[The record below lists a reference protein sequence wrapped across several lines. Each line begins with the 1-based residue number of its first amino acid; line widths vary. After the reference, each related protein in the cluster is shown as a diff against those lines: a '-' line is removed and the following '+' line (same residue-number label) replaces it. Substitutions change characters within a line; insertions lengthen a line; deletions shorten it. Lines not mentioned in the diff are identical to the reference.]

1 MGLLLGCGGGGG
13 GRIGREI
20 CEETKTTQ
28 FSPLAM
34 TCLARTSYNT
44 QNRNTSKATR
54 SKCGVFASP
63 LFFRV
68 RRVFF
73 SIRVLERKMSGGDPH
88 EQLRACVAQ
97 LEAQLRREQGKL
109 EAFDRREDME
119 LAALARRKAQHI
131 LANYVAA
138 QNALRYAVT
147 NGASGT
153 PLHAGTEQ
161 ASFEEWMRQVIP
173 TRLRQQHPDMCTTA
187 TQTPAPQPSNQN
199 TCVSESAGA
208 PTETTIRVSRA
219 PTNEQVAVPT
229 TNLNTEAGI
238 QGRIIESQSITPTIE
253 KS

>member
-1 MGLLLGCGGGGG
+1 
-13 GRIGREI
+13 
-20 CEETKTTQ
+20 
-28 FSPLAM
+28 
-34 TCLARTSYNT
+34 
-44 QNRNTSKATR
+44 
-54 SKCGVFASP
+54 
-63 LFFRV
+63 
-68 RRVFF
+68 
-73 SIRVLERKMSGGDPH
+73 MSGGDPH

-199 TCVSESAGA
+199 TYVSESAGA
-208 PTETTIRVSRA
+208 PTE
-219 PTNEQVAVPT
+219 NKQVAVP